1 MNYYTWGPK
10 EAYNHRLKEDQAV
23 ADNTAVV
30 GQNTAEGLGDSDTGA
45 QSNHTLSLETS
56 LTWEIQ
62 GKMTK
67 ERQIAGAIS
76 PRMRMGK
83 GPPSQPCSGLST
95 NPHLSR

>member
-1 MNYYTWGPK
+1 
-10 EAYNHRLKEDQAV
+10 V
-23 ADNTAVV
+23 AGSTAAARIV
-30 GQNTAEGLGDSDTGA
+30 GQNTVEGLGDSDTGV
-45 QSNHTLSLETS
+45 QLNHTSNPATS